1 MKTSTRKSLNTL
13 IQVVLGVCAAIP
25 IFLTT
30 SGLPADVGAG
40 ATVVAVAATVAKFAH
55 LADDELDKK

>member
-1 MKTSTRKSLNTL
+1 VKASTRRALHAAL
-13 IQVVLGVCAAIP
+13 HVVLGICAAVP

-40 ATVVAVAATVAKFAH
+40 ATAIAVAATVAKFAN
-55 LADDELDKK
+55 LAEDELDK

>member
-1 MKTSTRKSLNTL
+1 MKNSTRKSLRTFV
-13 IQVVLGVCAAIP
+13 QVVLGMCAAVP

-40 ATVVAVAATVAKFAH
+40 ATAIAVATVVAKFAN
-55 LADDELDKK
+55 LADDELDEE